1 MAWLLCYLVEHNYYK
16 KYLVISR
23 KGERR
28 THAEA
33 AGIAKGAIDAGPA
46 WLLRKRAFLTRIELP
61 PKVERIW
68 RKTIATPGKT
78 EPNYLPRYA
87 LG

>member
-1 MAWLLCYLVEHNYYK
+1 VKA
-16 KYLVISR
+16 R
-23 KGERR
+23 KEEKW

-33 AGIAKGAIDAGPA
+33 AGIGKGAIDAGLV
-46 WLLRKRAFLTRIELP
+46 WLMRKRVFLARIELP

-78 EPNYLPRYA
+78 EPN
-87 LG
+87 

>member
-1 MAWLLCYLVEHNYYK
+1 VKA
-16 KYLVISR
+16 R

-33 AGIAKGAIDAGPA
+33 AGIGKGAIDAGLA
-46 WLLRKRAFLTRIELP
+46 WLLRKRVFLTRIELP
-61 PKVERIW
+61 PKAERVW
-68 RKTIATPGKT
+68 RKTIATSET
-78 EPNYLPRYA
+78 IRPNYLPRFA